1 MVKIKKEN
9 KLKAALLENR
19 NLIISQLKKE
29 WEEAEKAF
37 EQKKKKEK
45 LIEFAKDAG
54 LVAGKGLLAFLF
66 IGGILTVAAVSPNVF
81 SAFGRLTKH
90 RKYFKKEQ
98 FNKNKY
104 YFKKHG
110 LIKIKKID
118 RDIFEVSLTKKG
130 EDKMLGDFFKNMK
143 VQKPEKPDG
152 YWRVVMF
159 DIPNRHKWARD
170 GFRQKLRE
178 MGFYQLQESVF
189 ITPYPCEKEVSIL
202 VSIFNIS
209 PFVYLIKTKDF
220 SENKELKKIFS

>member
-9 KLKAALLENR
+9 KLKTALLENKS
-19 NLIISQLKKE
+19 LIISQLKNE

-37 EQKKKKEK
+37 EQKKRKEK

-66 IGGILTVAAVSPNVF
+66 IGGVLTVAVVAPNVF
-81 SAFGRLTKH
+81 SAFGRLMKH

-104 YFKKHG
+104 YLKRHG

-118 RDIFEVSLTKKG
+118 QDTFEMSLTKRG
-130 EDKMLGDFFKNMK
+130 EDKMLGDFFKSMRI
-143 VQKPEKPDG
+143 QKSEKSDE

-159 DIPNRHKWARD
+159 DIPNKHKWTRDIFRHKL
-170 GFRQKLRE
+170 KE

-189 ITPYPCEKEVSIL
+189 ITPYPCEKEIKLIVSAL
-202 VSIFNIS
+202 NIS
-209 PFVYLIKTKDF
+209 SFVYLIKTKDF
-220 SENKELKKIFS
+220 SGDKELEKAFG